1 MFLAQSGGGGQETP
15 KCFSEYVN
23 SHWKSELF
31 RKCMNRIT
39 TLVPS
44 YHRALQRAAI
54 VYSSNDETSECLR
67 KRMSRSD
74 RNKLVQMTELC
85 IDKDYLDEREKIVK
99 ERSAVVHIIVSGR
112 LIYRKGVQVL
122 LEAASRMN
130 TVTAYCIDI
139 YGEGDQESVLKEF
152 VKASGLSNIVFFH
165 GKIPFSEMQKAYKE
179 ADIYVLPSLR
189 ESTGTAVFEAL
200 ANKLPVVTFN
210 QNGAKYIVEKDAGIL
225 INLDSKEQVLN
236 DLAKALDTLV
246 DNFELRKSYGECGFR
261 KLKANYTR
269 DRRAEKMAQVYE
281 SIRQ

>member
-1 MFLAQSGGGGQETP
+1 MFLAQSGGQETP

-130 TVTAYCIDI
+130 TVTAYRIDI

-165 GKIPFSEMQKAYKE
+165 GKIPFSEMQKVYKE

-189 ESTGTAVFEAL
+189 ESTGTAVF
-200 ANKLPVVTFN
+200 
-210 QNGAKYIVEKDAGIL
+210 
-225 INLDSKEQVLN
+225 
-236 DLAKALDTLV
+236 
-246 DNFELRKSYGECGFR
+246 
-261 KLKANYTR
+261 
-269 DRRAEKMAQVYE
+269 
-281 SIRQ
+281 